1 MEHRNAPRPVN
12 FKRSLP
18 ARLKHDPQVIKWAQR
33 LAGNAHMRPKDLSE
47 EQLAFVMLEVA
58 KRRGDE
64 LDRDLFLKTM
74 AETTPA
80 LAAPKLERQRL
91 AEDLELIWSQPEM
104 RTFWDGWDGAR
115 AKRGPAPDYA
125 TGRGLAVVLG
135 MSGVSAH
142 ADDAYAE
149 LTQNRAIWKL
159 VERLSG
165 GGRRIPHSYENA
177 TKQLPRLA
185 CHDRALATNVQMI
198 RELARLHPDAGIGE
212 RLMIDGMAVPAWC
225 AQVRAGKDEAE
236 ERARRGVCPEA
247 GARAIIHASNGK
259 RNVAAGERGSANTY
273 LAKGKFWR
281 GYYLVCIAD
290 QASGLPLVWQTMD
303 ASRDEASAIIPLMSD
318 LARLW
323 GEDFAPELIAGDS
336 AWDEDNWCRMLE
348 VEYGI
353 HPVFRL
359 HHADRRPDVSKHS
372 RDGTVAAIT
381 PSGRLVCAAHR
392 QALPMVGAETA
403 RRVDGA
409 GDRLRPGKT
418 SDESAFRIR
427 AECSKGCGRLGLKMQ
442 ADWSR
447 LTYYPHHGH
456 GAGAI
461 QWRYA
466 MRQAMLTRLN
476 GMEGIWQRLQ
486 GGKKLG
492 TDDADRTRIRR
503 KEAHDLLIDL
513 ALLSMTAATLADVR
527 AQRQITVST
536 PPRGKAAQPS
546 TANGSTAPPSPSP
559 KTAARMTASSPSPP
573 SATTATTTTVNAAE
587 ASAYPGGES
596 TRSLPVLS
604 SEQLARA
611 RRTEPSSDR
620 ADSLLPDLMIDV

>member
-1 MEHRNAPRPVN
+1 
-12 FKRSLP
+12 
-18 ARLKHDPQVIKWAQR
+18 
-33 LAGNAHMRPKDLSE
+33 
-47 EQLAFVMLEVA
+47 
-58 KRRGDE
+58 
-64 LDRDLFLKTM
+64 
-74 AETTPA
+74 
-80 LAAPKLERQRL
+80 
-91 AEDLELIWSQPEM
+91 
-104 RTFWDGWDGAR
+104 
-115 AKRGPAPDYA
+115 
-125 TGRGLAVVLG
+125 
-135 MSGVSAH
+135 
-142 ADDAYAE
+142 
-149 LTQNRAIWKL
+149 
-159 VERLSG
+159 
-165 GGRRIPHSYENA
+165 
-177 TKQLPRLA
+177 
-185 CHDRALATNVQMI
+185 
-198 RELARLHPDAGIGE
+198 
-212 RLMIDGMAVPAWC
+212 
-225 AQVRAGKDEAE
+225 
-236 ERARRGVCPEA
+236 
-247 GARAIIHASNGK
+247 
-259 RNVAAGERGSANTY
+259 
-273 LAKGKFWR
+273 
-281 GYYLVCIAD
+281 
-290 QASGLPLVWQTMD
+290 MD

-466 MRQAMLTRLN
+466 MRQAMLVRLN

-486 GGKKLG
+486 SGKKVG
-492 TDDADRTRIRR
+492 TDDADRTRLRD
-503 KEAHDLLIDL
+503 KAAHDVIVDM
-513 ALLSMTAATLADVR
+513 AMLSMTAAMVADARREKGV
-527 AQRQITVST
+527 AVPGI
-536 PPRGKAAQPS
+536 PPA
-546 TANGSTAPPSPSP
+546 SPGQ
-559 KTAARMTASSPSPP
+559 T
-573 SATTATTTTVNAAE
+573 SAT
-587 ASAYPGGES
+587 
-596 TRSLPVLS
+596 
-604 SEQLARA
+604 RA
-611 RRTEPSSDR
+611 RRNGAGKSSGPTGTALPVISADR
-620 ADSLLPDLMIDV
+620 LVGTGTNRSERSVLDTWVADDVVIGL